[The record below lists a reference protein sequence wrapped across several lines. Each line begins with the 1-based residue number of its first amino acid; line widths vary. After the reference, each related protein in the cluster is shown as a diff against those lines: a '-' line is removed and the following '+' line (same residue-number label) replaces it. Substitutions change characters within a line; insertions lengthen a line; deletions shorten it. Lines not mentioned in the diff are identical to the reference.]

1 MMADE
6 QTTTTGTDGIART
19 SDGTIAD
26 AGTTASKETTTQ
38 QTTDTTSS
46 DSTAKQS
53 NDGKSVLNQ
62 KAEGEAKKEGEEGK
76 KDDKATKGAP
86 EKYEDYKVPD
96 GFTLDPEVKTKAD
109 TLFKDLGLTQEGA
122 QKAVDLYRE
131 LTTEAFQA
139 PFKAYQDTVA
149 DWLKQAQDHPDLRGK
164 LGPGQE
170 VNVRIA
176 KMLDSVPDQKLASD
190 FREAMDITGVG
201 NHPAFIRLMDHFAKQ
216 LTEGTHVAGNGP
228 SRHGQSAPGARTEPG
243 AAAAMWP
250 TLPSASDR
258 R

>member
-1 MMADE
+1 MADE
-6 QTTTTGTDGIART
+6 QTTTTDTSGIART
-19 SDGTIAD
+19 TDGTIAD
-26 AGTTASKETTTQ
+26 QGTAKSNETQ
-38 QTTDTTSS
+38 TSS
-46 DSTAKQS
+46 TETKTEGTQKTEQC
-53 NDGKSVLNQ
+53 NEGKSVLNQ
-62 KAEGEAKKEGEEGK
+62 KAEGEKKDEGK
-76 KDDKATKGAP
+76 EAAKGAP
-86 EKYEDYKVPD
+86 EKYEDYKVPE

-109 TLFKDLGLTQEGA
+109 ALFKGLGIPQEGA
-122 QKAVDLYRE
+122 QKLVDLYRE

-139 PFKAYQDTVA
+139 PFKAYQDTVS

-164 LGPGQE
+164 LAPGGE
-170 VNVRIA
+170 VNVRIG
-176 KMLDSVPDQKLASD
+176 KLLDGVPDAKLASD

-201 NHPAFIRLMDHFAKQ
+201 NHPAFIRMMDHFAKQ

-228 SRHGQSAPGARTEPG
+228 SRFGQSAPGARSEPG

>member
-1 MMADE
+1 MADE
-6 QTTTTGTDGIART
+6 QTTTTDTSGIART
-19 SDGTIAD
+19 GDGTIAD
-26 AGTTASKETTTQ
+26 QGTAKSNETTTASTTTSEGTT
-38 QTTDTTSS
+38 QTKTESS
-46 DSTAKQS
+46 
-53 NDGKSVLNQ
+53 NEGKSVLNQ
-62 KAEGEAKKEGEEGK
+62 KAEGEKKDEGK
-76 KDDKATKGAP
+76 EAAKGAP

-96 GFTLDPEVKTKAD
+96 GFTLDPDVKTKAD
-109 TLFKDLGLTQEGA
+109 SLFKQLGIPQDGA
-122 QKAVDLYRE
+122 QKLVDMYRE

-139 PFKAYQDTVA
+139 PFKAYQDTVSG
-149 DWLKQAQDHPDLRGK
+149 WLKEAQDHPDLRGK

-170 VNVRIA
+170 VNVRIG
-176 KMLDSVPDQKLASD
+176 KLLDGVPDAKLASD

-201 NHPAFIRLMDHFAKQ
+201 NHPAFIRMMDHFAKQ

-228 SRHGQSAPGARTEPG
+228 SRFGQSAPGARSEPG